1 MKRRR
6 SIFKNIVAP
15 IIGAMAILPTV
26 ATAVRHVL
34 EGRGAET
41 YKNVYGLDLHYTS
54 VLIVIAALIL
64 CVIAVY
70 VARAIYFWREARVGE
85 FDIREVGASRLPID
99 SRDNSP

>member
-1 MKRRR
+1 MKRPR

-15 IIGAMAILPTV
+15 IVGAMAILPTV
-26 ATAVRHVL
+26 VTAVRHVL

-54 VLIVIAALIL
+54 VLILIAALIF
-64 CVIAVY
+64 CVFAFY
-70 VARAIYFWREARVGE
+70 VARAVHFWREGRVGE
-85 FDIREVGASRLPID
+85 FDIRKIGASWLPYV